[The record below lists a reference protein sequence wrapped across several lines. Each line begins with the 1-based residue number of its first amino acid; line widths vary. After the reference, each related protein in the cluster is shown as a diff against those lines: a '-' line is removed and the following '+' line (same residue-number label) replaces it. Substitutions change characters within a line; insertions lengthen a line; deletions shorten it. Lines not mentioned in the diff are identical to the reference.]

1 MSEYTTPISTAF
13 ELQRNTIK
21 QGQRVLK
28 HSVEMQQNMNQAFL
42 GNMSTQEDAQRQ
54 SVELSRK
61 TLHTYLNTVESTVPG
76 LAGPVNEIRTRVD
89 EQYDALLDVHED
101 SFETA
106 EGELQTGFHTYEEM
120 TEGYLEMLSSQIEIL
135 LEAHEDIETQT
146 IDSFEQVRGQIEE
159 MQAEMERQTEQFQQR
174 FEEQTE
180 QFQQRFEEQIEQFEA
195 MQEQAGESGNA

>member
-13 ELQRNTIK
+13 ELQRSTIK
-21 QGQRVLK
+21 QGQRVFE

-42 GNMSTQEDAQRQ
+42 GNMGTQEDAQRQ

-61 TLHTYLNTVESTVPG
+61 TLHTYLNTVEATVPG
-76 LAGPVNEIRTRVD
+76 LAGPVNEIRTTVD
-89 EQYDALLDVHED
+89 EQYDALLDAHGD

-106 EGELQTGFHTYEEM
+106 EGELETGFDTYEEM

-146 IDSFEQVRGQIEE
+146 IDSFEQVRNQIEE
-159 MQAEMERQTEQFQQR
+159 MQAEMESQAEQFQQR

-195 MQEQAGESGNA
+195 MQEQTDESGKV